1 MKRAQELDP
10 LSGTYSV
17 VWEMYLA
24 RQYDQTIQQARRI
37 LEADPENSPALV
49 LLGLAYEQKQMFDEA
64 VAQIEK
70 AAALNKRAPGTVV
83 LLGHV
88 YAMSGRRDEAEK
100 ILDEFKERMQQR
112 YVPPSYLAIIY
123 AGLDEKDQAF
133 LWLERAYEERSV
145 PYDLKVNPW
154 WDNLRSDP
162 RFTDLLQ
169 RMGLTS

>member
-1 MKRAQELDP
+1 
-10 LSGTYSV
+10 
-17 VWEMYLA
+17 
-24 RQYDQTIQQARRI
+24 
-37 LEADPENSPALV
+37 
-49 LLGLAYEQKQMFDEA
+49 
-64 VAQIEK
+64 
-70 AAALNKRAPGTVV
+70 
-83 LLGHV
+83 
-88 YAMSGRRDEAEK
+88 
-100 ILDEFKERMQQR
+100 
-112 YVPPSYLAIIY
+112 VPPSYLAIIY